1 MARDI
6 SLQPHHDGS
15 ALYVLNQK
23 PKLLDKVKV
32 RVRVHSSLG
41 KLAQVLVRQSENGEA
56 FFQAPAKIVK
66 TEGDWSWYQA
76 EITMFNP
83 QINYRWCF
91 VMADDEVRWLN
102 TLGLSDLE
110 SPDIHDFRINIF
122 SSAPAWGPKTVMYQI
137 FPDRFARS
145 AEADKHKL
153 PAWAIAKSWGDE
165 VIGTGYGTSESFFGG
180 DLWGVIEHL
189 DHLKK
194 LGVTML
200 YLTPFFPGGSNHR
213 YDASSFSKVDP
224 LLGGN
229 QALEALVKAAH
240 AKGFKVIGDLTSN
253 HSGDKHE
260 WFQAAYK
267 KPGAVESDFY
277 YFSDNNTEYEKWWG
291 VPSLPKFNWKSQELR
306 KRFIEGKTSVVAKWL
321 KAPYNL
327 DGWRID
333 VANMTGRIRDEDLS
347 KEVAQIIKNTMH
359 SVNPNTILLGEY
371 TGDAAYEI
379 QGDGWQGAMTYSNF
393 TKPLWRWMANPK
405 NKGFITYM
413 GIGSRTLTAKQFV
426 ESHLRFA
433 AGFPWHVR
441 LNNMNPLD
449 THDIPRF
456 KTFTIKGA
464 QPVGAGMQFTFPG
477 IPVIW
482 AGDEFGLDGVNGE
495 NSRTP
500 LPWNNERTHDTK
512 MIGVYAA
519 LAKLRAENSAL
530 VDGGLRFIY
539 ASDEV
544 VVYARENTKQTLLM
558 VAARGKDKKISFA
571 ADAIVGLE
579 GAERIYGNAKLKFDK
594 KSAYISAEKV
604 SFSVFR
610 LPASAKK

>member
-1 MARDI
+1 M
-6 SLQPHHDGS
+6 PHHDGS

-23 PKLLDKVKV
+23 PELLEKVKV
-32 RVRVHSSLG
+32 RVRVHAAMG
-41 KLAQVLVRQSENGEA
+41 KLSQVLVRQSENGEA
-56 FFQAPAKIVK
+56 FFQAPAAVVE
-66 TEGDWSWYQA
+66 TSGQWSTYEA
-76 EITMFNP
+76 EITMYNP

-91 VMADDEVRWLN
+91 LMANDDVLWLN
-102 TLGLSDLE
+102 ALGLSDLE
-110 SPDIHDFRINIF
+110 SPDIHDFRVNTF
-122 SSAPAWGPKTVMYQI
+122 SSAPTWGPETVMYQI

-145 AEADKHKL
+145 AAADKHKL
-153 PAWAIAKSWGDE
+153 PEWAIAKAWGDE
-165 VIGTGYGTSESFFGG
+165 VTGTGYGTSEQFFGG
-180 DLWGVIEHL
+180 DLWGVIDHL

-200 YLTPFFPGGSNHR
+200 YLTPFFPAGSNHR

-229 QALEALVKAAH
+229 KSLEALAKAAH
-240 AKGFKVIGDLTSN
+240 DKGFKIIGDLTSN

-267 KPGAVESDFY
+267 NPGAVESDFY
-277 YFSDNNTEYEKWWG
+277 YFTDGNTQYEKWWG
-291 VPSLPKFNWKSQELR
+291 VDSLPKFNWKSAELR

-347 KEVAQIIKNTMH
+347 KEVAQVVKKTMQ
-359 SVNPNTILLGEY
+359 SVNPDTILLGEY

-426 ESHLRFA
+426 ESHVRFA

-441 LNNMNPLD
+441 MNNMNPLD

-464 QPVGAGMQFTFPG
+464 QKVGAGMQFTFPG

-500 LPWNNERTHDTK
+500 LPWNNERPHDTS
-512 MIGVYAA
+512 MIETYAELSA
-519 LAKLRAENSAL
+519 LRKNNPAL

-539 ASDEV
+539 VSDEA
-544 VVYARENTKQTLLM
+544 VVYTRENKNQTLLM
-558 VAARGKDKKISFA
+558 IATRGSDKKIEFA
-571 ADAIVGLE
+571 RDAVAGLE
-579 GAERIYGNAKLKFDK
+579 NAELIYGTGKLKFAK
-594 KSAYISAEKV
+594 KSAHFSAKKV
-604 SFSVFR
+604 SFTVFR
-610 LPASAKK
+610 LQASR